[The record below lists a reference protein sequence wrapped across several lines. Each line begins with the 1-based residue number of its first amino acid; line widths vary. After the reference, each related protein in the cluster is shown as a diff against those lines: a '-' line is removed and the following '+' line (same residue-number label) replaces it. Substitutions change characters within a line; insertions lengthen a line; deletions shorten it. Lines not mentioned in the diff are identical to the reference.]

1 MLVNTIF
8 KTLNSPFILFLLF
21 LLLFYVLWRVLSLCA
36 CGLQGALALEDAL
49 SQGLPIEK
57 EIHSLH
63 TYLEGDAK
71 DPLLDL
77 VLSSIP
83 KETQSKGTDTILQL
97 KHKASFLVVCYA

>member
-1 MLVNTIF
+1 M
-8 KTLNSPFILFLLF
+8 
-21 LLLFYVLWRVLSLCA
+21 
-36 CGLQGALALEDAL
+36 EDAL

-57 EIHSLH
+57 EIHALH